1 MIDGLIAGKIIG
13 QPKEGQGRNGTYVT
27 ARLRVAT
34 DGDALFVSVIAFSR
48 TVGAQLMALNDGD
61 SAAISG
67 SLTPKV
73 WQSNEGPRPAL
84 DMIAHGVMT
93 PYHVTRKRK
102 AVQGEKPEPA
112 NYKPEDDWM
121 HAKL

>member
-1 MIDGLIAGKIIG
+1 MIDGLVMGKIFG
-13 QPKEGQGRNGTYVT
+13 QPKEGQGKNGTYFT

-48 TVGAQLMALNDGD
+48 TVGAQLMALSEGD

-84 DMIAHGVMT
+84 DMVAHGVLT

-102 AVQGEKPEPA
+102 ATQGDHNGHE
-112 NYKPEDDWM
+112 
-121 HAKL
+121 